1 MLALE
6 LSFYLVVFVAAIFAF
21 DVIMEFAGAVQ
32 NARQLAA
39 NRRARLLAEG
49 ATSVEALRRLTG
61 GRSRVAG
68 EEGGGDRLAAWSLRL
83 EDALRRA
90 GVNWTPMRFAQIV
103 ALVAAGI
110 ALALFFVVKLSVVAS
125 IVIGVVG
132 GLGAAGLFLLNRERA
147 RKAKMAEQL
156 PDVVDMIVR
165 SLQAGH
171 PIRAALSTVANDAAD
186 PMGSEIGI
194 TVDEMTF
201 GLELEEALENLRR
214 RVAIPDLDY
223 MVVAINI
230 HSRTG
235 GNLAEILSNL
245 SGVIRDRYR
254 LFKKVRAL
262 SAEGRLSAYVISAV
276 PFVIGL
282 ILGLNV
288 PNYYEDAAKHP
299 SFLTIALVAIGLYAV
314 AIAAIWRII
323 KIRV

>member
-6 LSFYLVVFVAAIFAF
+6 LSFYLAIFVAAIFAF

-32 NARQLAA
+32 NSRQAAA
-39 NRRARLLAEG
+39 NLRARLLAEG
-49 ATSVEALRRLTG
+49 GTALETLHKLSG
-61 GRSRVAG
+61 GRSRVARDDG
-68 EEGGGDRLAAWSLRL
+68 SSDRLAEATMRIEELMTRGGVTWSVSRL
-83 EDALRRA
+83 LQ
-90 GVNWTPMRFAQIV
+90 TV

-110 ALALFFVVKLSVVAS
+110 WFALFFVLKVSLIAALIFAVAGA
-125 IVIGVVG
+125 V
-132 GLGAAGLFLLNRERA
+132 GAAMMFLFNRIRV

-171 PIRAALSTVANDAAD
+171 PIRSALATVANDAPD
-186 PMGSEIGI
+186 PLGSEVGI
-194 TVDEMTF
+194 AVDEMTF
-201 GLELEEALENLRR
+201 GLELEEALENLRQR
-214 RVAIPDLDY
+214 AALPDLDY

-262 SAEGRLSAYVISAV
+262 SAEGRLSAGVIAAV
-276 PFVIGL
+276 PFVIAL
-282 ILGLNV
+282 ILGLSV
-288 PNYYEDAAKHP
+288 PNYYSDAMKHP
-299 SFLTIALVAIGLYAV
+299 SFWKIALTASVLYAG
-314 AIAAIWRII
+314 AIAVIWRIV

>member
-6 LSFYLVVFVAAIFAF
+6 LSFYLAIFVAAIFAF

-32 NARQLAA
+32 TARQAAA

-49 ATSVEALRRLTG
+49 GTALETLHKLSG
-61 GRSRVAG
+61 GRSRVARG
-68 EEGGGDRLAAWSLRL
+68 DGPPDRLADATMRL
-83 EDALRRA
+83 EDLLARG
-90 GVNWTPMRFAQIV
+90 GVNWSLSRFAQIV
-103 ALVAAGI
+103 ALVAVGI
-110 ALALFFVVKLSVVAS
+110 AAVLFFALKASLLVALVFAVAGS
-125 IVIGVVG
+125 A
-132 GLGAAGLFLLNRERA
+132 GAAMLFLFNRVRA
-147 RKAKMAEQL
+147 RKARMAEQL

-171 PIRAALSTVANDAAD
+171 PIRAALTTVANDAPD
-186 PMGSEIGI
+186 PLGSEIGI
-194 TVDEMTF
+194 AVDEMTF
-201 GLELEEALENLRR
+201 GLELEEALDNLRQ

-230 HSRTG
+230 HARTG

-262 SAEGRLSAYVISAV
+262 SAEGRLSAAVIAAV
-276 PFVIGL
+276 PFVIAL
-282 ILGLNV
+282 ILGLSV
-288 PNYYEDAAKHP
+288 PNYYADAMKHP
-299 SFLTIALVAIGLYAV
+299 SFWKIALTATVLYAAAIG
-314 AIAAIWRII
+314 AIWRII